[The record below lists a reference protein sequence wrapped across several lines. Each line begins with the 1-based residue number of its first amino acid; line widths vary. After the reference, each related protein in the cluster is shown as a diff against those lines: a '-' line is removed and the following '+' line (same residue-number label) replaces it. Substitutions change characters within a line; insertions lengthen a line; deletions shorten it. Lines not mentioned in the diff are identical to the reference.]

1 MGPDGRR
8 EGEAMTEAS
17 SGAQM
22 CQHAAYR
29 ARCIMKLA
37 AASGLSPSSTAVTK
51 RNPSAATHFPW

>member
-1 MGPDGRR
+1 M
-8 EGEAMTEAS
+8 MTEAS

-22 CQHAAYR
+22 RQHAAYR